1 MNKRQAKDFKKRLLT
16 LRESISEE
24 IRRLG
29 EDSIKKSQ
37 RDATGDLSAYTFHMA
52 DVASDSYDR
61 EFSLD
66 LVSGEQKVLYQ
77 VDEAL
82 KKIEEGTYGVCE
94 ACGEKISKER
104 LKAIPY
110 TKLCR
115 KCQQNTEK
123 KR

>member
-1 MNKRQAKDFKKRLLT
+1 MDKKNTKEFKKRLVD
-16 LRESISEE
+16 LREAISEE
-24 IRRLG
+24 MKRLG

-37 RDATGDLSAYTFHMA
+37 RDSSGDLSAYTFHMA

-66 LVSGEQKVLYQ
+66 LVSGEQKVLYLI
-77 VDEAL
+77 DEAL
-82 KKIEEGTYGVCE
+82 KRIEEGQYGICE
-94 ACGEKISKER
+94 SCTDKINKER

-115 KCQQNTEK
+115 NCQQKLEK
-123 KR
+123 KK